1 VINSSV
7 GDVCLDSRNELIS
20 RIRDDLVLANPVDI
34 PTVVVIAH
42 PDDEVLAMGGRLGK
56 FTRLTLLQLTDGAPR
71 DAHDAIQL
79 GFPGCDEYLAERER
93 EARRALSALGLHC
106 RRICLNTPDQ
116 DSIFWLRQLASEVQ
130 YELRAAGLVF
140 THPYEA
146 GHPDHDTAAL
156 IVQSACARI
165 AASGRTAP
173 ARIEF
178 SSYHNRDG
186 QLVTGRF
193 WPDLSCPETMVTLD
207 DDAHTR
213 KCRALAQYR
222 TQAHVISTFCTRIES
237 YRAAPLYDFSRA
249 APPGIAQY
257 DLFGWSMTAARWRE
271 TAASLLHLLGEPA
284 A

>member
-1 VINSSV
+1 MTNFSA
-7 GDVCLDSRNELIS
+7 GDVCLGSRNELIS
-20 RIRDDLVLANPVDI
+20 KVLDDLVLANPVDI

-42 PDDEVLAMGGRLGK
+42 PDDEVLAMGGRLAK
-56 FTRLTLLQLTDGAPR
+56 FTHLTLLQLTDGAPR
-71 DAHDAIQL
+71 DARDAVQL
-79 GFPGCDEYLAERER
+79 GFPDWNEYLAERER
-93 EARRALSALGLHC
+93 EARRALAVLGLRC
-106 RRICLNTPDQ
+106 RRIRLNAPDQ
-116 DSIFWLRQLASEVQ
+116 DSIFSVRELASEVLD
-130 YELRAAGLVF
+130 ELRDARLVF

-165 AASGRTAP
+165 AASGRAAP

-178 SSYHNRDG
+178 TSYHHRDG

-193 WPDLSCPETMVTLD
+193 WPELSCPETMVTLD

-222 TQAHVISTFCTRIES
+222 SQAHVISTFCTGIES

-257 DLFGWSMTAARWRE
+257 DLFGWSITAARWRE
-271 TAASLLHLLGEPA
+271 TAASLQHLLGKPA